1 MTKKKEY
8 EVGYG
13 KPPTHSRFQPGQS
26 GNPKGRAK
34 GTPNLKT
41 DLEEE
46 LGERIRVRE
55 GDRERSIPKQRAM
68 LKALMAKALKG
79 DVRAVALLIALVDR
93 HITPEITQAD
103 TKPFSQ
109 TEEAILDEFLQ
120 MHGAAPATT
129 LDKETGH
136 D

>member
-1 MTKKKEY
+1 MTKTKGDY
-8 EVGYG
+8 VIGYG
-13 KPPTHSRFQPGQS
+13 KPPAHSRFQPGQS
-26 GNPKGRAK
+26 GNPNGRTKGM
-34 GTPNLKT
+34 PNLRT
-41 DLEEE
+41 DLVEE

-79 DVRAVALLIALVDR
+79 DVRAVALLITLVDK
-93 HITPEITQAD
+93 HITPEITQTD
-103 TKPFSQ
+103 SKPLSQ

-120 MHGAAPATT
+120 MHGVTT
-129 LDKETGH
+129 ILDKETGH

>member
-1 MTKKKEY
+1 MTKKKDY

-26 GNPKGRAK
+26 GNPKGRTK

-79 DVRAVALLIALVDR
+79 DVRAVALLITLVDK
-93 HITPEITQAD
+93 HITPEITQTD
-103 TKPFSQ
+103 SKPLSQ

-120 MHGAAPATT
+120 MHGVTT
-129 LDKETGH
+129 ILDKETGH